1 MRYPAKMTRE
11 GNRVLISFPDFP
23 NIHTFGDDEAEA
35 LARGADALETMIAA
49 MIADR
54 EDIPEP
60 SRAKGKSINLSAL
73 AAAKIALY
81 RLMRAEGIGKAELGR
96 RLNCHLPQVDRLL
109 DLRHASR
116 FDQVEAAFG
125 VLGKRLEIQ
134 VRDAA

>member
-1 MRYPAKMTRE
+1 MTRE